1 MTRKLVPTLTLAL
14 LTLALLSL
22 APALAAGEMAPEKGH
37 YFTTAKGVFLDGY
50 DVVAY
55 FDTGEAMK
63 GKKKHSAEYE
73 GVTFRFS
80 SEDNLER
87 FEAAPEKYLPQYGG
101 WCAYGVGAAADKFEV
116 DPHNFKMVDGKLYLF
131 YNGEKGNTLDL
142 WNQDEK
148 SLMQEADSNW
158 ERMQE
163 KEMMKEKE
171 MMGEKEGM
179 GKKEMMKEEGMK
191 KEGKRMEGK
200 KKGQGQG

>member
-22 APALAAGEMAPEKGH
+22 APALAAGEMNPEKGH

-55 FDTGEAMK
+55 YDTGEAMK
-63 GKKKHSAEYE
+63 GKKKHSAEYD
-73 GVTFRFS
+73 GVTFHFT
-80 SEDNLER
+80 SEENLEA
-87 FEAAPEKYLPQYGG
+87 FQAEPEKYLPEYGG

-116 DPHNFKMVDGKLYLF
+116 DPHNFKVVDGKLYLF

-148 SLMQEADSNW
+148 NLMQQADSNW
-158 ERMQE
+158 QMMQ
-163 KEMMKEKE
+163 
-171 MMGEKEGM
+171 
-179 GKKEMMKEEGMK
+179 KKEMMKEEGMD

-200 KKGQGQG
+200 KKGQGSGS